1 MPIRIEHDTHG
12 GYMLHM
18 GYRTNIRLSAD
29 EARILLTTLS
39 RALSTPKPRAV
50 TPAKWGR

>member
-12 GYMLHM
+12 GYRLCL
-18 GYRTNIRLSAD
+18 GYRTTVQLSYD

-39 RALSTPKPRAV
+39 RALTAPKPRAV